1 MRAVGP
7 SPGTVGVAVGKLGLA
22 AWVRPPGSGRAARL
36 PEACRFHERQGRTD
50 RLVSGRV
57 LRRTRASCGER
68 TSPRNALARMAV
80 EPCSTALVDVP
91 MRVSTDC
98 CRRSPYIAVCLCKL
112 SAKGLMQRRAT
123 GGSTLENV

>member
-57 LRRTRASCGER
+57 LRRDACLVRRKNLSSKRSRQNGRRAMLHCSCGC
-68 TSPRNALARMAV
+68 ADAR
-80 EPCSTALVDVP
+80 
-91 MRVSTDC
+91 
-98 CRRSPYIAVCLCKL
+98 
-112 SAKGLMQRRAT
+112 QH
-123 GGSTLENV
+123 